1 MSQQWLYA
9 RDQITINAALAAEIS
24 AEAAAGHLASGDT
37 IVLAA
42 RQCTQDPSY
51 LWAPQYQSPSG
62 AVSWF
67 NVIVVADSYVFASGS
82 GPGGIGYNGTPGGN
96 GSAGAAGA
104 AAVFGTTPAHPG
116 GNGAPGTSGGAGCP
130 GMITIVADTLDPVN
144 LTAIGAPGGNGE
156 PAAQVAP
163 GPRAASSTSR
173 VVT

>member
-42 RQCTQDPSY
+42 RVCSQDPSY
-51 LWAPQYQSPSG
+51 LWAPEYVSPSG

-67 NVIVVADSYVFASGS
+67 NVIVVADRYVFASGS

-96 GSAGAAGA
+96 GAPGAAGP
-104 AAVFGTTPAHPG
+104 TPGRAG
-116 GNGAPGTSGGAGCP
+116 GNGANGTPGGAGCP
-130 GMITIVADTLDPVN
+130 GSITIVADTLDPVS
-144 LTAIGAPGGNGE
+144 LTAIGAAGGNGG
-156 PAAQVAP
+156 PAAQAVP
-163 GPRAASSTSR
+163 GERAASSTSR
-173 VVT
+173 AAT